1 MNLFIE
7 MTASSETRHIEIL
20 DHDLV
25 RLCYEDEVDVDLMAA
40 KIDYKLYDEITKG
53 KPFRK
58 LVVSGQYTQ
67 LSSEAIKYIQAENQ
81 KRAHLIIAEAIVVRT
96 LAQRLLGN
104 FYYRLQKPNYN
115 IRLFTSEKKAL
126 EWLDNFSRTSIDTKE
141 SA

>member
-1 MNLFIE
+1 
-7 MTASSETRHIEIL
+7 MTASSSTRRIEIL
-20 DHDLV
+20 DYDLV
-25 RLCYEDEVDVDLMAA
+25 RLSYEDEVDVDLMAA

-53 KPFRK
+53 KAFRK
-58 LVVSGQYTQ
+58 LVISGKYTQ
-67 LSSEAIKYIQAENQ
+67 LSSEAIKFIQAENQ

-115 IRLFTSEKKAL
+115 IRMFTSEKKAL
-126 EWLDNFSRTSIDTKE
+126 NWLNTFSSSSMDTKE

>member
-1 MNLFIE
+1 
-7 MTASSETRHIEIL
+7 MTASSSTRHIEL
-20 DHDLV
+20 LSHDLV
-25 RLCYEDEVDVDLMAA
+25 RLSYKDQVDVDLDAA
-40 KIDYKLYDEITKG
+40 KVDYELYDKITEG

-58 LVVSGQYTQ
+58 LVVAGKYTQ
-67 LSSEAIKYIQAENQ
+67 LSSEAIKYIQGENQ

-115 IRLFTSEKKAL
+115 IRLFTSEEKAQD
-126 EWLDNFSRTSIDTKE
+126 WLNKFTTIGLNAKE